1 MSTNKI
7 LLKFAKK
14 GINLSPEAYTKVINA
29 ENPIDFASSLIV
41 KLKSDKFTSKDLISV
56 SGEIVDEITGNH
68 ITEKENQE
76 TLIEK
81 QSKPKTEQTPEKPIE
96 KQNKPKTE
104 QTPQVEKTPIK
115 PIKNQNK
122 PKTEQT
128 PQVEKP
134 VSMENLK
141 KDSDV
146 KQKHVNEAILEA
158 SETVKDEKIKFKR
171 NLEKSNV
178 EYDFEI
184 IQDTSKKSYTSGEL
198 ENLISYFKSRYEKLY
213 NILSKRPELRK
224 PIKVADIDD
233 SQDSLSMIL
242 MVKEIRSS
250 KNGHKIVDFEDDTGS
265 ISVLF
270 SNNNDELFAEA
281 EKLVRDEVIG
291 VIANKSDDNNFAFG
305 QQIINPGVLRVPEK
319 EMDFGIVFLS
329 DVHIGSLTFLED
341 AFTRFIDW
349 INCDYGT
356 EEQRRVAEDV
366 KYLIIGGDIVDGIGV
381 YPNQEKELAIK
392 DITEQ
397 YNEAARFLGNV
408 RSDIKIIIAPGNH
421 DASRVAEPQPAVPEE
436 YAKALYEL
444 DNVEF
449 ISNPGVVSLDGINV
463 LIYHGRSFDDLVMAV
478 KEFTHERNDLLMEE
492 LLQKRH
498 LAPIYGERTPLAS
511 ELEDYLVID
520 EVPDVFHTGHVH
532 INTYRRFKG
541 IHMINSGTFQTQTEF
556 QKIYNIEPTPAEVP
570 VLHKGKY
577 KHFKFLWWGFLMKK
591 NIDEIIKISNE
602 IYDKGLVSG
611 KAGNIS
617 VRFKGE
623 IGDIIAITPTLKSL
637 SKLNE
642 EDIVL
647 VDLDGNVLT
656 KGKPSSEVNMHLEIY
671 KKRPDVNGIVHTH
684 SPYATGFAHSSKKI
698 KRYEGFGE
706 IKTPYLA
713 EIDYE
718 KPGSDELA
726 KSASEGL
733 GSEDVLVLK
742 KHGVICV
749 SDNLKEAELLAVFV
763 EEIAKSQFITLMLNS
778 VEDRI

>member
-14 GINLSPEAYTKVINA
+14 GINLSPEAYNKVINA

-41 KLKSDKFTSKDLISV
+41 KLKSDKFTSKDLVSV
-56 SGEIVDEITGNH
+56 SGEIVDEITGNP
-68 ITEKENQE
+68 ITEKDNQE
-76 TLIEK
+76 TLIENQNK
-81 QSKPKTEQTPEKPIE
+81 QKTQQTPEKPIE
-96 KQNKPKTE
+96 K

-115 PIKNQNK
+115 PIENQSK

-224 PIKVADIDD
+224 PIKVADIDE

-742 KHGVICV
+742 NHGVICV

>member
-14 GINLSPEAYTKVINA
+14 GINLSPEAYNRVINA

-41 KLKSDKFTSKDLISV
+41 KLKSDKFSSKDLISV
-56 SGEIVDEITGNH
+56 SGETVDELTG
-68 ITEKENQE
+68 IKPVQENNSQE
-76 TLIEK
+76 TLTNSQKEEKSKPIE
-81 QSKPKTEQTPEKPIE
+81 QKPKTTSKPIKKEPEIKQTPEAKPIE
-96 KQNKPKTE
+96 KEPEIK
-104 QTPQVEKTPIK
+104 QTPQEHEVDSI
-115 PIKNQNK
+115 
-122 PKTEQT
+122 
-128 PQVEKP
+128 
-134 VSMENLK
+134 ENLK
-141 KDSDV
+141 KDSDI
-146 KQKHVNEAILEA
+146 KEKHVNEVILEA

-213 NILSKRPELRK
+213 NILSKRPELK
-224 PIKVADIDD
+224 NPIKVADIDD

-250 KNGHKIVDFEDDTGS
+250 KNGHKIVELEDDTGN

-270 SNNNDELFAEA
+270 SQNKEELFEEA

-291 VIANKSDDNNFAFG
+291 VIANKSDDNHFAFG
-305 QQIINPGVLRVPEK
+305 QQIIKPGVLRVPDK

-341 AFTRFIDW
+341 AFQRFIDW
-349 INCDYGT
+349 INCDFGT
-356 EEQRRVAEDV
+356 EEQRRVAEDI

-381 YPNQEKELAIK
+381 YPNQDQELVIK

-397 YNEAARFLGNV
+397 YNEAARFLGNI

-478 KEFTHERNDLLMEE
+478 KEFSYERSDLLMEE

-520 EVPDVFHTGHVH
+520 EVPDILHTGHIHV
-532 INTYRRFKG
+532 NSYKRYKG
-541 IHMINSGTFQTQTEF
+541 IHLINSGTFQTQTSF
-556 QKIYNIEPTPAEVP
+556 QKIHNIEPTPAEVP
-570 VLHKGKY
+570 VIHKGKY
-577 KHFKFLWWGFLMKK
+577 KHFKFL
-591 NIDEIIKISNE
+591 
-602 IYDKGLVSG
+602 
-611 KAGNIS
+611 
-617 VRFKGE
+617 
-623 IGDIIAITPTLKSL
+623 
-637 SKLNE
+637 
-642 EDIVL
+642 
-647 VDLDGNVLT
+647 
-656 KGKPSSEVNMHLEIY
+656 
-671 KKRPDVNGIVHTH
+671 
-684 SPYATGFAHSSKKI
+684 
-698 KRYEGFGE
+698 
-706 IKTPYLA
+706 
-713 EIDYE
+713 
-718 KPGSDELA
+718 
-726 KSASEGL
+726 
-733 GSEDVLVLK
+733 
-742 KHGVICV
+742 
-749 SDNLKEAELLAVFV
+749 
-763 EEIAKSQFITLMLNS
+763 
-778 VEDRI
+778 